1 MNSETSYKKF
11 KKKTEMEASLQ
22 NRSEE
27 LVCLKSSCLLPF
39 KSNEISIPRR
49 VKTEKLH
56 EVTNNRRQCESV
68 NNK

>member
-11 KKKTEMEASLQ
+11 KKKTEIASLLLQ
-22 NRSEE
+22 AVLEE

-49 VKTEKLH
+49 VTKLN
-56 EVTNNRRQCESV
+56 EVPNNRRQCESV